1 MLKNSSIIS
10 AKWSNLIFVRL
21 RPLDDEANRRREDD
35 GAQEAEGLH
44 ILSANLRSLTDW
56 WLEVQLLVYRW
67 SQAHSAGRACRVA
80 VPEWWCWRQSSTNR
94 ILA

>member
-35 GAQEAEGLH
+35 Y
-44 ILSANLRSLTDW
+44 NDLTLKRFPVTIVTVEIW
-56 WLEVQLLVYRW
+56 
-67 SQAHSAGRACRVA
+67 G
-80 VPEWWCWRQSSTNR
+80 T
-94 ILA
+94 